1 MCCLNETN
9 STWFDCLSNKV
20 GDTNLNRKCTICL
33 QCSLKLALWERPG
46 NPLVQGC
53 RRVKGNLTEIVT
65 SWFACCQESETPS
78 VSSLHCHV
86 LCVWAKQ
93 SFQKAK
99 SWNCTNTHVTCRS
112 NGRDNNVESE
122 RTQVF
127 KYLALACCVC
137 CVMVTEGLT
146 CMSFTR
152 KVTLCKSYLI
162 GNKGFLQVLRT
173 WLLTICIDKTK

>member
-65 SWFACCQESETPS
+65 CAGLHVVKKVKHLLFHPCIAMFCVFRQSSHFRRLNLGIAQTHMLLVEVMDVITMLKVRGRRCSNIWPWPAVSAVSWSQRASPA
-78 VSSLHCHV
+78 
-86 LCVWAKQ
+86 WA
-93 SFQKAK
+93 S
-99 SWNCTNTHVTCRS
+99 H
-112 NGRDNNVESE
+112 GR
-122 RTQVF
+122 
-127 KYLALACCVC
+127 
-137 CVMVTEGLT
+137 
-146 CMSFTR
+146 
-152 KVTLCKSYLI
+152 
-162 GNKGFLQVLRT
+162 
-173 WLLTICIDKTK
+173 

>member
-78 VSSLHCHV
+78 VSSLHCMF
-86 LCVWAKQ
+86 CVFGQSSHFRRLNLGIAQTHMLLVEVMDVITMLKVRGRRCSNIWPWPAVSAVSWSQRASPAWA
-93 SFQKAK
+93 S
-99 SWNCTNTHVTCRS
+99 H
-112 NGRDNNVESE
+112 GR
-122 RTQVF
+122 
-127 KYLALACCVC
+127 
-137 CVMVTEGLT
+137 
-146 CMSFTR
+146 
-152 KVTLCKSYLI
+152 
-162 GNKGFLQVLRT
+162 
-173 WLLTICIDKTK
+173 